1 MINFAYAPVLLLL
14 LLLPLLL
21 WLRSRQGKP
30 AAVRYSSLKLIT
42 SGSHPVKS
50 RKGSLNWLF
59 LILPWILVV
68 LALAR
73 PRITD
78 IEETTDSSGV
88 DIMLAIDVS
97 GSMHAMDFFIDGQR
111 DTRLEAVKTVVA
123 GFIKDREFDR
133 IGMVAFAE
141 APYLVSPLTLN
152 HDWLNKN
159 FARLEVGLIPQGGTA
174 IGSALGMCVNR
185 LREMESESR
194 IVILLSDGDNNRG
207 TLSPE
212 AAAEAAAA
220 YGIRV
225 YTIAAGTE
233 EAAPSPQTDSRGR
246 IYRDANGRPIPS
258 IRRGPTP
265 VNESTLRTIAEVS
278 DGLFFRASDTEG
290 LEEIYAEIDELEK
303 TEITL
308 ESYAKHDELFAYP
321 LFAALGILLL
331 GELLRNTR
339 SRRIP

>member
-1 MINFAYAPVLLLL
+1 MINFAYPFVLLLILLAPVLM
-14 LLLPLLL
+14 
-21 WLRSRQGKP
+21 WLRGRQGAP
-30 AAVRYSSLKLIT
+30 AAVRYSSLKLLTQGTRPI
-42 SGSHPVKS
+42 KS
-50 RKGSLNWLF
+50 RRGHLNF
-59 LILPWILVV
+59 LLLLIPWV
-68 LALAR
+68 LIIVALAR

-78 IEETTDSSGV
+78 IEETTESSGV

-97 GSMHAMDFFIDGQR
+97 GSMNAMDFFIDGDR

-159 FARLEVGLIPQGGTA
+159 FARLEIGLIPQGGTA
-174 IGSALGMCVNR
+174 IGSALGMSVNR
-185 LREMESESR
+185 LRKTDSESK
-194 IVILLSDGDNNRG
+194 IVILLSDGENNRG

-220 YGIRV
+220 YDIRV

-233 EAAPSPQTDSRGR
+233 QAAPTPQTNSRGV
-246 IYRDANGRPIPS
+246 IYRDANGRPIPTS
-258 IRRGPTP
+258 SHTPMP
-265 VNESTLRTIAEVS
+265 VNESTLRTVAEIT
-278 DGLFFRASDTEG
+278 DGLFYRATDTDG
-290 LEEIYAEIDELEK
+290 LESIYAQIDELEK

-308 ESYAKHDELFAYP
+308 QSYAKHDELFAYP
-321 LFAALGILLL
+321 LISALAFMLFAEI
-331 GELLRNTR
+331 LRNSR
-339 SRRIP
+339 FRRIP

>member
-1 MINFAYAPVLLLL
+1 MPNFAYPAVLLLL

-21 WLRSRQGKP
+21 WLRSKQGKP
-30 AAVRYSSLKLIT
+30 AAVRYSSLKLVT
-42 SGSHPVKS
+42 GGSRPVKS
-50 RKGSLNWLF
+50 KRGSLAWLF
-59 LILPWILVV
+59 LVLPWILVV
-68 LALAR
+68 IALAR
-73 PRITD
+73 PRLTN

-123 GFIKDREFDR
+123 GFINEREFDR

-152 HDWLNKN
+152 HEWLNVN

-174 IGSALGMCVNR
+174 IGSALGMCLNR
-185 LREMESESR
+185 LRDMDSESK

-220 YGIRV
+220 YGIKV

-233 EAAPSPQTDSRGR
+233 NPAPMPQMDRRGN
-246 IYRDANGRPIPS
+246 IYRGSNGRPVPTMRLGSIP
-258 IRRGPTP
+258 I
-265 VNESTLRTIAEVS
+265 NESTLQDIAEIS
-278 DGLFFRASDTEG
+278 GGRFYRATDTEG

-303 TEITL
+303 TEVVV
-308 ESYAKHDELFAYP
+308 ESYAQHEELFAYP
-321 LFAALGILLL
+321 LVASVILMLL
-331 GELLRNTR
+331 GEFMRNTR
-339 SRRIP
+339 FRRIP

>member
-1 MINFAYAPVLLLL
+1 M
-14 LLLPLLL
+14 
-21 WLRSRQGKP
+21 WLRSKQGRP
-30 AAVRYSSLKLIT
+30 AAVRYSSLKLVT
-42 SGSHPVKS
+42 GGSRPVKS
-50 RKGSLNWLF
+50 KRGSLTWLF
-59 LILPWILVV
+59 LILPWV
-68 LALAR
+68 LIVIALAR

-78 IEETTDSSGV
+78 VEETTDSSGV

-97 GSMHAMDFFIDGQR
+97 GSMHAMDFFIDGER

-123 GFIKDREFDR
+123 GFIEEREFDR

-174 IGSALGMCVNR
+174 IGSALGMCLYR
-185 LREMESESR
+185 LRDMESESK

-220 YGIRV
+220 YGIKV

-233 EAAPSPQTDSRGR
+233 NPAPMPQTDRRGN
-246 IYRDANGRPIPS
+246 IYRGTNGRPVPTMRMGSIP
-258 IRRGPTP
+258 IDET
-265 VNESTLRTIAEVS
+265 TLQDIAAVS
-278 DGLFFRASDTEG
+278 GGRFYKATDTEG
-290 LEEIYAEIDELEK
+290 LEDIYAEIDELEK
-303 TEITL
+303 TEVVV
-308 ESYAKHDELFAYP
+308 ESFAKHNELFAYP
-321 LFAALGILLL
+321 LIASVALLLL

-339 SRRIP
+339 FRRIP